1 MPTVYKDQIIANLCS
16 VLKHI
21 FEMLRRNQ
29 KDRTVA
35 GEESS
40 PLVVASS
47 DDELGEIVR
56 IEKLEKRMTTPETPR
71 KKLKLNLTSFTE
83 PTEETKKI
91 ARRLALVMKHDSQ
104 HPELDEDTASLPD
117 LTSKDSEVQEKK
129 QTSQKYTWSVPKK
142 AVAPQVHQKDKLV
155 PAVQQGK
162 LLLNQNKNIFLK
174 VIVFQEDVTGV
185 EFRKHY
191 YRAKNFVDVV
201 LK

>member
-1 MPTVYKDQIIANLCS
+1 
-16 VLKHI
+16 
-21 FEMLRRNQ
+21 
-29 KDRTVA
+29 
-35 GEESS
+35 
-40 PLVVASS
+40 
-47 DDELGEIVR
+47 
-56 IEKLEKRMTTPETPR
+56 MTTPETPR
-71 KKLKLNLTSFTE
+71 MKLKLNLTSFTE

-191 YRAKNFVDVV
+191 YRAKNFVGVV